1 MDKTKKAKSTL
12 TSLKNLILWIYFQ
25 YELVTGIYIFEPFEI
40 IIANTFMISFLGF
53 FFYMCYT
60 LYFFARAQFVT
71 TYLPN
76 TDLPNKFIGH
86 QVLSSF

>member
-1 MDKTKKAKSTL
+1 MDKTKPKCTL

-53 FFYMCYT
+53 FVYMCYT
-60 LYFFARAQFVT
+60 LYFFARAQFVA
-71 TYLPN
+71 TY
-76 TDLPNKFIGH
+76 TELPNKFIGH